1 MAKKKT
7 SSRAKTWVW
16 RVCLTLGLLLGLA
29 MVFNEQIK
37 LFFVDRM
44 SQSTMAKVSKK
55 TVKAN
60 AKKKATYDFD
70 AVSALDLTT
79 VSQAMTDASKDAIG
93 MLAVPSVKI
102 YLPVLQGLSNTHM
115 ATGAGT
121 MKPGQ
126 KMGEGNYALAGHS
139 IMKRTGP
146 LMSPLSFAAVG
157 DLVYLTDMT
166 NVYTYKITIKKT
178 VDMSHTE
185 IVDDVPGQKLVTLVT
200 CEAQTQTSTDR
211 VYVRGVLQS
220 VAKATNKTIRVFE
233 KK

>member
-1 MAKKKT
+1 MAKRKK
-7 SSRAKTWVW
+7 SSVKTWVW
-16 RVCLTLGLLLGLA
+16 RVCLTLGLLIGLA

-44 SQSTMAKVSKK
+44 SQSTMQTVTQKS
-55 TVKAN
+55 VKAN
-60 AKKKATYDFD
+60 EKKKATYDFD

-79 VSQAMTDASKDAIG
+79 VSKAMTDASKDAIG

-146 LMSPLSFAAVG
+146 LMSPLDYTKVG
-157 DLVYLTDMT
+157 DMVYLTDMT
-166 NVYTYKITIKKT
+166 HVYTYKITEKKT
-178 VDMSHTE
+178 IDMSHVE
-185 IVDDVPGQKLVTLVT
+185 VVDDVPGKKLVTLIT
-200 CEAQTQTSTDR
+200 CEALTNSNADR
-211 VYVRGVLQS
+211 VYVRGELQK
-220 VAKATNKTIRVFE
+220 VEAATDKTIKIFE